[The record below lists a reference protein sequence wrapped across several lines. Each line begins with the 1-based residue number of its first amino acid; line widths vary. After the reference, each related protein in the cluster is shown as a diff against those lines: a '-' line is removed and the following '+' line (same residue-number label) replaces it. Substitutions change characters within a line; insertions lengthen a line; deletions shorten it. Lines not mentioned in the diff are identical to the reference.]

1 MKARKKP
8 IEVFAIRYNKSVIL
22 DEFLNFLK
30 EKSCE
35 PIRYDSTTK
44 TIYILKDRGEIALT
58 LGNWIIWELNTD
70 NCFWA
75 IDHEIF
81 VQTYVRC
88 VHCISIYKKKVYDV
102 ECIEFSSLSRQSIKI
117 VLDFVGLRVKTNFDI
132 LQRDELIEEI
142 KQVGYIL
149 IDTLEGKEKL
159 YPSEILIKGIKGEF
173 YPVSRENFDKVY
185 DIIE

>member
-8 IEVFAIRYNKSVIL
+8 IEVFAIQYNDNIIL
-22 DEFLNFLK
+22 EDFLK
-30 EKSCE
+30 LLRTNEKE
-35 PIRYDSTTK
+35 PVRYDESDG
-44 TIYILKDRGEIALT
+44 TIYIAKERGEISLSK
-58 LGNWIIWELNTD
+58 GNWIIWELNTD

-88 VHCISIYKKKVYDV
+88 VHCTSTYKKKIYDV
-102 ECIEFSSLSRQSIKI
+102 ECIEFSSLSRQSIKT

-142 KQVGYIL
+142 KQAGYIL

-185 DIIE
+185 DII